1 MVELDQ
7 QEAEIAMMAL
17 QFMEYR
23 LDKQIAD
30 GRSGGCA
37 DAAWYAAKFCR
48 AKVEALIAKIADA
61 ANKEKTDG

>member
-17 QFMEYR
+17 QFTEWR
-23 LDKQIAD
+23 LDKQI
-30 GRSGGCA
+30 SGGVSADCS
-37 DAAWYAAKFCR
+37 DAAWYVAKFCR

-61 ANKEKTDG
+61 ANKEKSDG